1 MLQGNCS
8 PSWLGPMVTSF
19 PEWATSISD
28 CSIPTS
34 PGDWTSPFSH
44 AFSSLGLLCAVWVCE
59 SSWPWNSGPIHV
71 HHGSRETYSSY
82 DICGNYSPAISK
94 TLLCTFTVQDM
105 TQSPHELNLSTKCH
119 IQRTMTMF
127 IPQNHSRYFHFSPSG
142 EVWPYALWVGCN
154 WYIWKF
160 WPQSVIPL

>member
-1 MLQGNCS
+1 MI
-8 PSWLGPMVTSF
+8 WLHRFLTL
-19 PEWATSISD
+19 ILLL
-28 CSIPTS
+28 
-34 PGDWTSPFSH
+34 
-44 AFSSLGLLCAVWVCE
+44 AFSVVYGVFE
-59 SSWPWNSGPIHV
+59 SSWPEDRGLIHV
-71 HHGSRETYSSY
+71 PHGSGEAYLSY